1 MGSEFRRPLHAITT
15 SGCTA
20 WPADV
25 AEEKS
30 ALGVCLRGQAKE
42 ATLLLAVDD
51 FSLSSHREIFAAI
64 RELVSRGEM
73 AFEISLLAAELRQRG
88 TLEAIGGVAY
98 LADLDYGVV
107 PERPMA
113 SRLKV
118 LREFA
123 TRRRVLKIAEA
134 ATRRASDLSQPITET
149 LAWLREAVE

>member
-1 MGSEFRRPLHAITT
+1 VLSEAAKAMKLPT
-15 SGCTA
+15 
-20 WPADV
+20 WPCDIQ
-25 AEEKS
+25 EEKS
-30 ALGVCLRGQAKE
+30 ALGVCLLGSVAE
-42 ATLLLAVDD
+42 AVRLLLTED
-51 FSLSSHREIFAAI
+51 FSLTSHREIFAAI
-64 RELVSRGEM
+64 CELVGRGEL
-73 AFEISLLAAELRQRG
+73 AIETSLLAAELRRRG